1 MEIIKYWGRRGSKMR
16 EMTTERGQEVK
27 KRIGTSRHALAC

>member
-27 KRIGTSRHALAC
+27 KKDWNF